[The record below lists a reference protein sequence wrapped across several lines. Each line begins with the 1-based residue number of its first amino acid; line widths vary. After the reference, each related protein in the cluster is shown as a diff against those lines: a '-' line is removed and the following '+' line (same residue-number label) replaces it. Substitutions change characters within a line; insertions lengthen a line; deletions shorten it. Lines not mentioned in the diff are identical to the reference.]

1 MAVSPLVVPVHAVV
15 VAFKSSPDLMVSLA
29 MMDSDNLMVV
39 VMVVVSEWWHAVMV
53 VSYLVADKDVAQME
67 SLRLLVSLE
76 NLSLVVGSLGIAR
89 S

>member
-15 VAFKSSPDLMVSLA
+15 VAFKASPDLMVSLA

-39 VMVVVSEWWHAVMV
+39 VIVVVSEWWHAVMV
-53 VSYLVADKDVAQME
+53 VSLVADKDVAQME
-67 SLRLLVSLE
+67 SLWLLVSLK
-76 NLSLVVGSLGIAR
+76 NLSLVVGSLSIAR

>member
-1 MAVSPLVVPVHAVV
+1 
-15 VAFKSSPDLMVSLA
+15 
-29 MMDSDNLMVV
+29 MVV
-39 VMVVVSEWWHAVMV
+39 VIVVVSEWWHAVV
-53 VSYLVADKDVAQME
+53 VKLMADKDVAHME